1 MDNWNEVISTINS
14 ADNQGKYIDPLALE
28 RLKNY
33 FQVGERKVRIATKI
47 SANRDTIV
55 QETMTRQLKLPHSRI
70 STYRVRQYVACIR
83 DLDYFLRYSTYAMLA
98 GDPSILDERVLSG
111 LVETYLA
118 LNIPIDTTVNAIRT
132 MQEVVACLIGQEDSQ
147 EMDIYLNYLCEQLS
161 KNATHITYSLHIY
174 TKSSQD
180 WQSWEPTSSEEWL
193 NQDPLAQE
201 IQQSGAED
209 PYLEDSAEGF
219 FESLSHI
226 PYNLRK
232 QVWREREIM
241 AALYKQMA
249 VWREKIPGFISVSV
263 ARREINGKSR
273 LVGILSFQPEIPVE
287 FINDRYGVPS
297 VIKVDSSIFELLEH
311 EKDVPILLEIA
322 DVPVHYNGNT
332 RLNITSPLKS
342 TTLMLQSGDKIA
354 GISNNGL
361 PGSHVTLTTFVIPKN
376 SCGTIKPHLLTVRHG
391 FSGYTNIVT
400 CEPQAHVKVGE
411 VIYDTKNIQRQNRAD
426 KLDIALVRIDT
437 EQECLLKPHLRWVDE
452 YPRKPIPILAGMP
465 VQMFGGSSGHV
476 LGTIDESMILYPG
489 PNPSVIPYFSATIPS
504 QSGDSGALLVVGH
517 HSKLPVP
524 EFVEEYISND
534 WGRLVYSMQGIL
546 LAGSVR
552 TIYGNKAIFRPMIT
566 VLHELELQQ
575 CLP

>member
-1 MDNWNEVISTINS
+1 MNNWNELISKTIDS
-14 ADNQGKYIDPLALE
+14 ADNQGKYIDSSVME
-28 RLKNY
+28 KLKNY
-33 FQVGERKVRIATKI
+33 FQASERKVRIATKI

-55 QETMTRQLKLPHSRI
+55 QETMTRQLKLRHSRI

-161 KNATHITYSLHIY
+161 KNARHITSSLHIY

-249 VWREKIPGFISVSV
+249 VWKKIPGFISVSV

-297 VIKVDSSIFELLEH
+297 LIKVDSSISELLEH
-311 EKDVPILLEIA
+311 EKDIPILLEIA
-322 DVPVHYNGNT
+322 YVPVHYNANI
-332 RLNITSPLKS
+332 RLDITSSLKS
-342 TTLMLQSGDKIA
+342 TILMLQSGDKIA
-354 GISNNGL
+354 GRSNNGL
-361 PGSHVTLTTFVIPKN
+361 AGSPVTLTTFVIPKK
-376 SCGTIKPHLLTVRHG
+376 SCDIITPHLLTVRHG
-391 FSGYTNIVT
+391 FSGYTDIVI

-411 VIYDTKNIQRQNRAD
+411 VIYDTENIQWQNLAD
-426 KLDIALVRIDT
+426 QLDITLVRIDPD
-437 EQECLLKPHLRWVDE
+437 QNCLLKPHLRWVDE
-452 YPRKPIPILAGMP
+452 YPRKPIPIFAGMP

-476 LGTIDESMILYPG
+476 LGTIDESMIIYPG
-489 PNPSVIPYFSATIPS
+489 PNPSIIPNFSATIPS

-524 EFVEEYISND
+524 DYLEEYISDD
-534 WGRLVYSMQGIL
+534 WHSLVYCMQGIL
-546 LAGSVR
+546 LAGCVG
-552 TIYGNKAIFRPMIT
+552 TMYGNKAIFRPMIN
-566 VLHELELQQ
+566 VLHWLKLQPY
-575 CLP
+575 LS